1 MECILKELKAITMKH
16 KGGLLSFW
24 GRQPTQKAVP
34 LTKSSVPEISSVVEI
49 AVAGDPNEAKKNA
62 SERGTSASCNSLSV
76 KPKAIVQEQLQLQ
89 INVIHAD
96 LVGLY
101 ARKTAG
107 ILTDEQQ
114 RELSDKKKVE
124 ELGSVLKKK
133 KDDKKDH
140 SSSEMRERRNSLLPL
155 QNIQS

>member
-1 MECILKELKAITMKH
+1 M
-16 KGGLLSFW
+16 SFW

-49 AVAGDPNEAKKNA
+49 VVAGDSNEAKKNA
-62 SERGTSASCNSLSV
+62 SEPGTSASCNSLSV

-114 RELSDKKKVE
+114 RERSDKKKKVE
-124 ELGSVLKKK
+124 EL
-133 KDDKKDH
+133 
-140 SSSEMRERRNSLLPL
+140 
-155 QNIQS
+155 